1 MVDRDHDGETTEEE
15 SGGTRER
22 FLAKSRFESKRPTL
36 NAQRPTL
43 NSEDD

>member
-1 MVDRDHDGETTEEE
+1 MADRAHVGDTSEEE
-15 SGGTRER
+15 SAGTREH
-22 FLAKSRFESKRPTL
+22 LSTMSRLESKRPTP

>member
-1 MVDRDHDGETTEEE
+1 MGDRGHDGETTEEE
-15 SGGTRER
+15 GGGTRER
-22 FLAKSRFESKRPTL
+22 FLAKSRLESKRPTL